1 MNLVD
6 RLVRS
11 GNGTLNPIRKTTMNP
26 NAARITF
33 MITPA
38 DRTSIR
44 AGIDLL
50 VKARG
55 SSLWELGSRSSCP
68 SIFLVTGRLPDATD
82 RPRVGR
88 SFELQ
93 GSARC
98 HH

>member
-6 RLVRS
+6 RLVRN

-26 NAARITF
+26 NGARITF

-55 SSLWELGSRSSCP
+55 SSLWELGSRSG
-68 SIFLVTGRLPDATD
+68 VNKGDAN
-82 RPRVGR
+82 G
-88 SFELQ
+88 
-93 GSARC
+93 
-98 HH
+98 